1 MSLGRAWCVINTD
14 QSSLRFPHCDGRPIL
29 AIYEQLLAMK
39 HAAEIVGL
47 SLSDIEDI
55 FWKNA
60 ESAFGVK
67 FGQENSANP
76 TPSTN

>member
-1 MSLGRAWCVINTD
+1 
-14 QSSLRFPHCDGRPIL
+14 LRFPHCDGRPIL

-47 SLSDIEDI
+47 SSSDIEDI

-67 FGQENSANP
+67 FGQEH
-76 TPSTN
+76 